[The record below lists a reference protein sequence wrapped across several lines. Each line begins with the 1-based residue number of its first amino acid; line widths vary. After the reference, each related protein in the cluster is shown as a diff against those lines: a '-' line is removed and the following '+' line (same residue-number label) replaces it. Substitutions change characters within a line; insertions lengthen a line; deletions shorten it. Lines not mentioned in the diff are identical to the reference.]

1 VSLNHK
7 RRIFRPNA
15 RSLPFRDRL
24 LASLGVL
31 LAAAGGA
38 VTLVVVA
45 SLFVGSSDAPA
56 RAPAG
61 MHLSATATRLAVV
74 DGDTLRLGDQVV
86 RLAGITAPARGSVCH
101 GAGHGGAGQGGA
113 GQGGGGLADI
123 DCGAAAANAL
133 AMLVH
138 GSAVDCTIRGH
149 DDAGRPVG
157 NCRAGDTGL
166 SEALV
171 LDGWARAE
179 TAELRVPETTARTAG
194 RGIWRSGS

>member
-7 RRIFRPNA
+7 RRIFRRNA

-24 LASLGVL
+24 LPSLGVL

-45 SLFVGSSDAPA
+45 SLFFGSSDAPA

-61 MHLSATATRLAVV
+61 LHLSAAATRLAVI

-86 RLAGITAPARGSVCH
+86 RLAGIAAPARGSVCH
-101 GAGHGGAGQGGA
+101 GAAQGGAGQGGA
-113 GQGGGGLADI
+113 GQGGAGLGDF

-133 AMLVH
+133 ASLVR
-138 GSAVDCTIRGH
+138 GSSVDCTIRGH
-149 DDAGRPVG
+149 DDEGRPVG

-179 TAELRVPETTARTAG
+179 TAELRETETTARTAG
-194 RGIWRSGS
+194 RGIWRTGS

>member
-7 RRIFRPNA
+7 RRIFRSNA

-86 RLAGITAPARGSVCH
+86 RLAGIAAPARGSVCH
-101 GAGHGGAGQGGA
+101 GAGQGGA
-113 GQGGGGLADI
+113 GRVDI

-149 DDAGRPVG
+149 DGEGRPVG
-157 NCRAGDTGL
+157 NCRAGATGL

-171 LDGWARAE
+171 MDGWARAE
-179 TAELRVPETTARTAG
+179 TADLRETETAARTAG
-194 RGIWRSGS
+194 RGIWRTGS

>member
-15 RSLPFRDRL
+15 ARQPFRERL
-24 LASLGVL
+24 LPSLGVL
-31 LAAAGGA
+31 LAATGGA

-45 SLFVGSSDAPA
+45 SLFVRSSEAPA

-61 MHLSATATRLAVV
+61 LRLSAPAAHLAVL

-101 GAGHGGAGQGGA
+101 GEGQSS
-113 GQGGGGLADI
+113 L
-123 DCGAAAANAL
+123 DCGSAAANAL
-133 AMLVH
+133 ASLVR
-138 GSAVDCTIRGH
+138 GSPVDCIVRGH
-149 DDAGRPVG
+149 DDEGRPVG
-157 NCRAGDTGL
+157 HCQAGGTGL

-171 LDGWARAE
+171 LNGWAKAE
-179 TAELRVPETTARTAG
+179 TVDLRQPETTAREAG
-194 RGIWRSGS
+194 RGIWRAGS

>member
-1 VSLNHK
+1 M
-7 RRIFRPNA
+7 FPPPRP
-15 RSLPFRDRL
+15 
-24 LASLGVL
+24 G
-31 LAAAGGA
+31 
-38 VTLVVVA
+38 
-45 SLFVGSSDAPA
+45 
-56 RAPAG
+56 
-61 MHLSATATRLAVV
+61 LAVV

-86 RLAGITAPARGSVCH
+86 RLAGIEAPVSWFGVSWCVQ
-101 GAGHGGAGQGGA
+101 GGAGQGGA
-113 GQGGGGLADI
+113 GRVDI

-149 DDAGRPVG
+149 DEEGRPVG

-179 TAELRVPETTARTAG
+179 TADLRETETTARTAG
-194 RGIWRSGS
+194 RGIWRTGS

>member
-1 VSLNHK
+1 LNHK
-7 RRIFRPNA
+7 RRIFRSNA

-86 RLAGITAPARGSVCH
+86 RLAGIAAPARGSVCH
-101 GAGHGGAGQGGA
+101 GGGQGGSGQGGTGQGGA
-113 GQGGGGLADI
+113 GRVDI

-138 GSAVDCTIRGH
+138 NSAVDCTIRGH
-149 DDAGRPVG
+149 DDEGRPVG

-179 TAELRVPETTARTAG
+179 TAELREIETTARMAG
-194 RGIWRSGS
+194 RGIWRTGS

>member
-7 RRIFRPNA
+7 RRIFRRNA

-24 LASLGVL
+24 LPSLGVL

-45 SLFVGSSDAPA
+45 SLFFGSSDAPA

-61 MHLSATATRLAVV
+61 LHLSAAATRLAVI

-86 RLAGITAPARGSVCH
+86 RLTGIAAPARGSVCH
-101 GAGHGGAGQGGA
+101 DAAQGRAGQGGA
-113 GQGGGGLADI
+113 GLGDF

-133 AMLVH
+133 ASLVR
-138 GSAVDCTIRGH
+138 GSSVDCTIRGH
-149 DDAGRPVG
+149 DDEGRPVG

-179 TAELRVPETTARTAG
+179 TAELRETETTARTAG
-194 RGIWRSGS
+194 RGIWRTGS